1 MHKFNCFLKK
11 KKRKKERF
19 RSAKVPMHKSNNVSY
34 IPSFLSSVKGF
45 IDQLIKRTKKEKEKK
60 GE

>member
-1 MHKFNCFLKK
+1 LFLKK
-11 KKRKKERF
+11 KEKKKERF

-45 IDQLIKRTKKEKEKK
+45 IDQVIKRTKKEKEEK